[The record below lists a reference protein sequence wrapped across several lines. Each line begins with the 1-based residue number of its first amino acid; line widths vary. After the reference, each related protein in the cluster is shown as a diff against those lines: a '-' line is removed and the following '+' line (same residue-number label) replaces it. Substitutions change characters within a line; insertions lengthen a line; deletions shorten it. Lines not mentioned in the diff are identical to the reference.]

1 MDRQRREGLGR
12 RRALATLGT
21 VGLGLTAGCLDGI
34 SERVDEVT
42 SFSAS
47 PAVVSPAV
55 VDDSDFEYRGTQ
67 ARVETASV
75 AGQTLE
81 LTSYLSR
88 YVRSQS
94 IPAPF
99 DAIGDGDLEV
109 AAFLVATTPNVG
121 LAGETVNP
129 VAEMGRADVAGMLDD
144 RFDVISGDLEFDP
157 DVDLDVDEVAGPQ
170 DERSVSVPAFDGPI
184 EFATFDGIATVED
197 VGEVDVNVDVSRP
210 DTGGDHFVV
219 AGVYPAEGLVE
230 AVLGDEAD
238 LGLGGLLEGDEGG
251 DALEA
256 DEADASSVDSMIE
269 GIEHGDDVAVDLE
282 EVSEG
287 DGGLWGDG

>member
-1 MDRQRREGLGR
+1 MDRQRREGVGR

-34 SERVDEVT
+34 SERVGELT

-47 PAVVSPAV
+47 PAIVSPAV
-55 VDDSDFEYRGTQ
+55 ADDSAFEYRGTQ

-88 YVRSQS
+88 YVRSQT
-94 IPAPF
+94 IPF
-99 DAIGDGDLEV
+99 DAIGDGELEV

-121 LAGETVNP
+121 VAGETVNP
-129 VAEMGRADVAGMLDD
+129 VAEMGHSDVAGMLDD

-157 DVDLDVDEVAGPQ
+157 DVDLDVDEDAGPQ
-170 DERSVSVPAFDGPI
+170 DERSVSVPALDRSI
-184 EFATFDGIATVED
+184 EFATFDGVATVED

-210 DTGGDHFVV
+210 DAGGDHFVV

-238 LGLGGLLEGDEGG
+238 LGVGGLLEGG
-251 DALEA
+251 DALEG
-256 DEADASSVDSMIE
+256 EETDASSVDAMSEAIDHGE
-269 GIEHGDDVAVDLE
+269 GVAVDLE